1 MRVTMIGDG
10 GLTGPLT
17 ALAVRA
23 GHAVSSIDDFVK
35 NTTSNGLSD
44 ILIVTGDPATVSS
57 LMSRVSSSVGVD
69 TVVVDATTRLTID
82 QYEDPDAVASD
93 SAWMAELPNAR
104 LVRAFASVP
113 TAAFV
118 LLTEQSEPGE
128 ATELAIPMA
137 GDDAAAKGVV
147 AEFMRQIGLEPF
159 DLGPLTV
166 SYIMEPGGPLW
177 GLAVDEI
184 DMRECV
190 GWLSGDG

>member
-113 TAAFV
+113 TDAFG
-118 LLTEQSEPGE
+118 LLTVQSEPGE

-137 GDDAAAKGVV
+137 GDDAAAKDVV
-147 AEFMRQIGLEPF
+147 AAFMRQIGVEPF

-177 GLAVDEI
+177 GIAVDEI